1 MASFPVYSKNAGKVV
16 KDCFEGGTC
25 SMMLDRKTT
34 EFLEVLSS
42 ADPVPG
48 GGGASAAVGAFASAL
63 GMMVANLTVGK
74 KKYAAVEEEV
84 KEVRAK
90 LEALRNALVELTDK
104 DAEAFEPLS
113 KAYGLPKET
122 EEQKAEKERIL
133 EQALYEA
140 SIVPMEIMGTV
151 LEVMKLLETMGEK
164 GSRIAVSDVGVG
176 ILFAQAALEGASLN
190 VFINTKLMKNRER
203 AEELNRKTN
212 AMILEGSRL
221 KETIYTGV
229 LAKIQ

>member
-1 MASFPVYSKNAGKVV
+1 
-16 KDCFEGGTC
+16 
-25 SMMLDRKTT
+25 MMLEKKTT
-34 EFLEVLSS
+34 EFLEELSS
-42 ADPVPG
+42 AKPVPG

-74 KKYAAVEEEV
+74 KKYADVEEEV
-84 KEVRAK
+84 KEVREK
-90 LEALRNALVELTDK
+90 LGELQKRLIVLTDK

-140 SIVPMEIMGTV
+140 SLVPLEIMEET
-151 LEVMKLLETMGEK
+151 LEVMKLLKVMGEK
-164 GSRIAVSDVGVG
+164 GSKIAISDVGVG

-190 VFINTKLMKNRER
+190 VFINADLMKNEER
-203 AEELNRKTN
+203 AQALSKK
-212 AMILEGSRL
+212 ADDMISEGRVL
-221 KETIYTGV
+221 KDEVYGV
-229 LAKIQ
+229 VLGKIR